1 MQVTQAAPKQGL
13 PKLREHIQ
21 TAPHLVELDG
31 KEEFTIIRAKSLNE
45 LDCGNASG
53 AAEYFLQILSF
64 LEQVWIDAYE

>member
-1 MQVTQAAPKQGL
+1 MQVIHAAPEQGL
-13 PKLREHIQ
+13 SKLWERIQ

-31 KEEFTIIRAKSLNE
+31 KEFTIIRAKSLNE

-64 LEQVWIDAYE
+64 LEQVWIDAYK